1 MPRLWGDPRRPA
13 RVPRHRGTADL
24 KAHSPAA
31 VTNTARHRPAG
42 QRRGPGSPERTK
54 APRPSRDRGKPI
66 PSTNDT
72 ERLDSHVQKT
82 RTGLT
87 PVTESSS
94 KGVTALNVR
103 CKTLKLPEDGRGENL
118 ATSGGSGTG
127 CPQDEGRRAGACC
140 VPGDTV
146 RRREVTAPS
155 VGRDM
160 ACAEPARGGGE
171 RSSGP
176 RGGRTG
182 PGAGGG
188 RQGWSKKQVK
198 GMGFKTNS
206 KWRVD
211 R

>member
-160 ACAEPARGGGE
+160 ARTEPARGGGE

-182 PGAGGG
+182 PGAGGAESG
-188 RQGWSKKQVK
+188 GHGKE
-198 GMGFKTNS
+198 
-206 KWRVD
+206 
-211 R
+211 